1 MISEQISLRFYK
13 INMKKYLLIIFILPL
28 IAFNYCSKNNVI
40 VTIEVTPNKLSDTS
54 VIYITGNDEQLG
66 NWNAD
71 LIQLN
76 KSENGKWTKE
86 FSFEKAKK
94 IEFKITRGSWKSE
107 ALNNDGSIPSNYA
120 FEVFNDTI
128 IEIKVNLWAD
138 QIERKVEGQITGTV
152 KYYKNFQGQGIKP
165 RDVIVWL
172 PPGYETELN
181 KNYPVLYMH
190 DGQNIVDP
198 NTSTFQFDWQLDE
211 NADSLIRKRLIQPII
226 IVGIYNTSDR
236 DFEYDEGTL
245 GKAYMNFIID
255 SLKPF
260 IDRNYRSL
268 SDRENT
274 ANGGASLGG
283 LISFILMWEHSDIF
297 SKALCFSP
305 AFKIDNYNFVDNI
318 TDYNGKKKN
327 IKVFINNGDNELD
340 SQLQPGVDEMLTALI
355 HKGYQQGKEF
365 YSYRAKNSQHGER
378 DWAKYVWRSLIFLF
392 GTEKGKELL

>member
-1 MISEQISLRFYK
+1 
-13 INMKKYLLIIFILPL
+13 MKKYLLIFTLLSVIT
-28 IAFNYCSKNNVI
+28 FNFCSNNNSKVN
-40 VTIEVTPNKLSDTS
+40 IEVIAEGLSPDS
-54 VIYITGNDEQLG
+54 KIFITGNDDQLG
-66 NWNAD
+66 NWNGD
-71 LIQLN
+71 SIQLN
-76 KSENGKWTKE
+76 KSENVKWTKE
-86 FSFEKAKK
+86 FSFEKGKK

-107 ALNNDGSIPSNYA
+107 ALNNDGLIPSNYS
-120 FEVFNDTI
+120 FEVFNDTT

-138 QIERKVEGQITGTV
+138 QTERKVEGQITGTV
-152 KYYKNFQGQGIKP
+152 KYYRNFQGQGIKP

-181 KNYPVLYMH
+181 KNYSVLYMH

-198 NTSTFQFDWQLDE
+198 NTSSFQVDWQLDE

-226 IVGIYNTSDR
+226 IVGIYNSPDR
-236 DFEYDEGTL
+236 DFEYDEVTL

-260 IDRNYRSL
+260 IDRNYRTL

-283 LISFILMWEHSDIF
+283 LISFILVWEHSDVF

-305 AFKIDNYNFVDNI
+305 AFKIDKYNFVDNI

-355 HKGYQQGKEF
+355 HKGYRQGKDF
-365 YSYRAKNSQHGER
+365 YSFKAKHSQHGER
-378 DWAKYVWRSLIFLF
+378 DWSKGVWRSLIFLF
-392 GTEKGKELL
+392 GTEKGRELL